1 MRGENKRLRAQ
12 LAEKVAG
19 DEAVISRAFA
29 AREKSQ
35 PPNFRGMS
43 GQTAIDKF
51 DQQLCEKIKAF
62 NALKHQ
68 TRQKEKTFEGLQTQL
83 QQMIQDIED
92 VKSMD
97 TGDSVD
103 AQKLRSLENQLDK
116 TLIKCSEAAHIKKTY
131 EQIVDKMLEERLNFD
146 NMIAMLEREIKHRLQ
161 TVSELQG
168 MSNDAQLARDQTK
181 EELSKQEASLQDAKK
196 VRERDLATYKRQADE
211 KKEQAER
218 VERRVGLN
226 HFLQSMAIQIDK
238 TIIYKF
244 IA

>member
-1 MRGENKRLRAQ
+1 
-12 LAEKVAG
+12 
-19 DEAVISRAFA
+19 
-29 AREKSQ
+29 
-35 PPNFRGMS
+35 
-43 GQTAIDKF
+43 
-51 DQQLCEKIKAF
+51 
-62 NALKHQ
+62 
-68 TRQKEKTFEGLQTQL
+68 
-83 QQMIQDIED
+83 
-92 VKSMD
+92 
-97 TGDSVD
+97 
-103 AQKLRSLENQLDK
+103 
-116 TLIKCSEAAHIKKTY
+116 
-131 EQIVDKMLEERLNFD
+131 MLEERLNFD